1 MERQR
6 GLVNLTRAVLTFFLL
21 LIVLAVGFAVGRMM
35 VARTYAEA
43 MPKLEKLPVAEPE
56 VAARPPT
63 DRPFLPSR
71 VSVPPP
77 APPEEPVE
85 EGLEG
90 VVGEAVGEVV
100 GEAVGELAGQGLEG
114 ALEGRGTEPGTEILP
129 AAPGQ
134 TGTAPPQ
141 AAAEA
146 PQPEPEAEPPRGLIA
161 PVRPPQEEEAE
172 GPRYSIQVG
181 VFAMRRGAREVV
193 EELAQAGYPAEIQVR
208 SAEGQTLYRVLTGR
222 YRSEYPAR
230 KALEELKK
238 EGFTGF
244 LVRR

>member
-6 GLVNLTRAVLTFFLL
+6 GLVNLTRAVLTFFVL
-21 LIVLAVGFAVGRMM
+21 LIVLAVGFAVGRVM

-63 DRPFLPSR
+63 DRPFLPSP

-77 APPEEPVE
+77 APPEEPVG
-85 EGLEG
+85 EGLE
-90 VVGEAVGEVV
+90 E
-100 GEAVGELAGQGLEG
+100 GLEG
-114 ALEGRGTEPGTEILP
+114 ALEGEGTEAGTESLP
-129 AAPGQ
+129 PGPEGAAAAPPDA
-134 TGTAPPQ
+134 T
-141 AAAEA
+141 AEA
-146 PQPEPEAEPPRGLIA
+146 AQAQPEDEPPRGLIA
-161 PVRPPQEEEAE
+161 PVRPPQEEAAE
-172 GPRYSIQVG
+172 GPRFSIQVG

-193 EELAQAGYPAEIQVR
+193 EELTQAGYPAEIEVT
-208 SAEGQTLYRVLTGR
+208 SAEGQNLYRVLTGR

-230 KALEELKK
+230 KALDELKK
-238 EGFTGF
+238 EGFNGF